1 MLYVPVPPSSP
12 LCLHPS
18 LLRSLAP
25 WAESRQNATCAG
37 WQAFPETQT
46 TAALLLLF
54 LLLFPPPPPAPLT
67 NSGRAAWALKN

>member
-1 MLYVPVPPSSP
+1 MLYVPAPPSSP
-12 LCLHPS
+12 LCLLPP

-46 TAALLLLF
+46 TAALLLL
-54 LLLFPPPPPAPLT
+54 LLLPFLHLLLLLLLT
-67 NSGRAAWALKN
+67 AAELPGL